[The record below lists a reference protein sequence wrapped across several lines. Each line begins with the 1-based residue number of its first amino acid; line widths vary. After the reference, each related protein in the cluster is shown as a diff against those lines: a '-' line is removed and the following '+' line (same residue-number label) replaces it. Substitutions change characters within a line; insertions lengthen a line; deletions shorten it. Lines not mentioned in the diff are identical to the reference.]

1 MQNTVPE
8 TIESEAILGHNAPR
22 PCRPHVLIFSDTEVL
37 EAVLLQVWPP

>member
-22 PCRPHVLIFSDTEVL
+22 SAESKPHVFEWSL
-37 EAVLLQVWPP
+37 PPIRTKAG